1 MAPFLLW
8 HRAGDGKPARRR
20 TPMRRAAAVLTL
32 GVVMALPASARAG
45 GLDIRFGGFQ
55 PSANSNLFDDDET
68 LYTIRSRNWRGLT
81 GGAEFSS
88 RIARNV
94 EIGFHLDGYE
104 RQRDTHYRDFFRE
117 EDGSEIRQKLK
128 LDIVP
133 VGVTV
138 RIVPTSRNARIAP
151 YIGAGADAF
160 FWKYEEFGDFVDFGD
175 PDLPVIADS
184 FRSDGV
190 ATGFHVAGGLRL
202 FVSDDFAVT
211 GEVRY
216 TVAKA
221 NMHDDFEGNRIDL
234 GGFGA
239 TVGMHLRF

>member
-1 MAPFLLW
+1 
-8 HRAGDGKPARRR
+8 
-20 TPMRRAAAVLTL
+20 MRRAAAVLTL
-32 GVVMALPASARAG
+32 GVLMAWPATARAG
-45 GLDIRFGGFQ
+45 GLDIRIGGFQ
-55 PSANSNLFDDDET
+55 PHADSNLFDDDAS
-68 LYTIRSRNWRGLT
+68 LYTIQKRDWRGWT

-94 EIGFHLDGYE
+94 EIGFHLDGYGKE
-104 RQRDTHYRDFFRE
+104 RDTHYRDYVD
-117 EDGSEIRQKLK
+117 EDGREIRQTLK
-128 LDIVP
+128 LNIVP
-133 VGVTV
+133 VGVSV
-138 RIVPTSRNARIAP
+138 RLVPTSRHARIAP

-160 FWKYEEFGDFVDFGD
+160 FWKYEEFGDFVDFVD
-175 PDLPVIADS
+175 PENPIIEDS
-184 FRSDGV
+184 FQSDGV

-202 FVSDDFAVT
+202 FVSDDFGVT

-234 GGFGA
+234 GGIGV

>member
-1 MAPFLLW
+1 
-8 HRAGDGKPARRR
+8 
-20 TPMRRAAAVLTL
+20 MRRAAAVLTL
-32 GVVMALPASARAG
+32 GVVMAWPATARAG
-45 GLDIRFGGFQ
+45 GLDIRIGGFQ
-55 PSANSNLFDDDET
+55 PHANSNLFDDDAS
-68 LYTIRSRNWRGLT
+68 LYTIRNRNWRGIT

-88 RIARNV
+88 RIARNL

-104 RQRDTHYRDFFRE
+104 RQRDTHYRDFVR

-138 RIVPTSRNARIAP
+138 RLVPTSRHARIAP
-151 YIGAGADAF
+151 FIGAGVDAF
-160 FWKYEEFGDFVDFGD
+160 FWKYEEFGDFVAFPFEPGD
-175 PDLPVIADS
+175 PIIADS

-202 FVSDDFAVT
+202 FVSDDVGLT

-216 TVAKA
+216 TAAKG
-221 NMHDDFEGNRIDL
+221 NMGDDFRGNRIDL

>member
-1 MAPFLLW
+1 
-8 HRAGDGKPARRR
+8 
-20 TPMRRAAAVLTL
+20 MRRAAAVLVL
-32 GVVMALPASARAG
+32 GVAMAVPASARAG
-45 GLDIRFGGFQ
+45 GLDIRIGGFQ
-55 PSANSNLFDDDET
+55 PHANSNLFDDDET
-68 LYTIRSRNWRGLT
+68 LYTIRKRNWRGLI

-88 RIARNV
+88 RIARNL

-104 RQRDTHYRDFFRE
+104 RQRDTHYRDFFRD

-133 VGVTV
+133 VGVSV
-138 RIVPTSRNARIAP
+138 RLVPTNRHARIAP
-151 YIGAGADAF
+151 YIGAGVDAF

-175 PDLPVIADS
+175 PDLPIIADS

-202 FVSDDFAVT
+202 FVSDDFGVT

-216 TVAKA
+216 TAAKA
-221 NMHDDFEGNRIDL
+221 DMHDDFEGNRIDL
-234 GGFGA
+234 GGFGV

>member
-1 MAPFLLW
+1 
-8 HRAGDGKPARRR
+8 
-20 TPMRRAAAVLTL
+20 MRRAAAAAAVLVL
-32 GVVMALPASARAG
+32 GVAMAAPASARAG
-45 GLDIRFGGFQ
+45 GLDIRIGGFQ
-55 PSANSNLFDDDET
+55 PHANSNLFDDDET
-68 LYTIRSRNWRGLT
+68 LYTIRKRNWRGLT

-88 RIARNV
+88 RIARNL

-138 RIVPTSRNARIAP
+138 RLVPTNRHARIAP

-160 FWKYEEFGDFVDFGD
+160 FWKYEEFGDFVDFDD
-175 PDLPVIADS
+175 PELTIIADS
-184 FRSDGV
+184 FRADGV

-202 FVSDDFAVT
+202 FVSDDFGVT

-216 TVAKA
+216 TVAKGD
-221 NMHDDFEGNRIDL
+221 MHDDFEGNRIDL
-234 GGFGA
+234 GGFAA
-239 TVGMHLRF
+239 TVGLHLRF

>member
-1 MAPFLLW
+1 
-8 HRAGDGKPARRR
+8 
-20 TPMRRAAAVLTL
+20 MRRAAAVVVL
-32 GVVMALPASARAG
+32 GVALAMPASARAG
-45 GLDIRFGGFQ
+45 GLDIRIGGFQ
-55 PSANSNLFDDDET
+55 PHANSNLFDDDEV
-68 LYTIRSRNWRGLT
+68 LYTIEKNDWRGFT

-88 RIARNV
+88 RIARNL
-94 EIGFHLDGYE
+94 EIGFHIDGYQ

-138 RIVPTSRNARIAP
+138 RLVPTNRRARIAP

-160 FWKYEEFGDFVDFGD
+160 FWQYEEFGDFVDFDD
-175 PDLPVIADS
+175 PELAIIADS
-184 FRSDGV
+184 FRADGV

-202 FVSDDFAVT
+202 FVSDDFGVT

-216 TVAKA
+216 TVAKGD
-221 NMHDDFEGNRIDL
+221 MHDDFEGNRIDL

-239 TVGMHLRF
+239 TVGMHIRF